1 MEKGELKNADL
12 SIVVSQTKRNFNDRN
27 ALLTAFILAN
37 LAELRVRF
45 RIRLSL
51 SYNFST
57 KVNGSRQRLSL
68 DLD

>member
-1 MEKGELKNADL
+1 MIL
-12 SIVVSQTKRNFNDRN
+12 SQAKRNFNDRN
-27 ALLTAFILAN
+27 TLLTAFILAN

-51 SYNFST
+51 AYNSST
-57 KVNGSRQRLSL
+57 KVNGSRQGVTL